1 MNREETAEIHKLLFC
16 FMGMFHE
23 KFLHRFR
30 KKKTAGHQLKKNHIK
45 IISMLYQLR
54 NLTSTDIARM
64 LDIEKGS
71 VTTLIDQ
78 LTGAGLAI
86 RCGTLHDRRK
96 SLILLTESG
105 RAEVENII
113 EDDLRS
119 INQILRDVDSS
130 DRKKFADSLRYAVE
144 FMSKL

>member
-23 KFLHRFR
+23 KFLHQFR
-30 KKKTAGHQLKKNHIK
+30 KKKTAGHRLKKNHIK

-78 LTGAGLAI
+78 LAEAGLAI
-86 RCGTLHDRRK
+86 RRDTPHDRRK

-130 DRKKFADSLRYAVE
+130 ERKQFADSLRYAVE